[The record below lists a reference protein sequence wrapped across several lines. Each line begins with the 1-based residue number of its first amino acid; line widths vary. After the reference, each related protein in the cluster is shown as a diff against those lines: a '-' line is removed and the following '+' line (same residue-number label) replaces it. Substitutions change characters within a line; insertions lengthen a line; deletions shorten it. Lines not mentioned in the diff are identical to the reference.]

1 MSNTKSSSK
10 FLLLSYQYSYAM
22 ELEQSCYV
30 TFLAYATLCL
40 IFHTPYMSKNRAMF
54 RWQFVESL
62 GGPKS
67 YACRSVGLESHGD
80 LGSFLV
86 HGHGARVHGN
96 RQMHYCRTP
105 RLRGRRQVVIALSV
119 PCNPPHLGT
128 V

>member
-40 IFHTPYMSKNRAMF
+40 MFHTPYMSKNRAML
-54 RWQFVESL
+54 RWWFVAPL

-67 YACRSVGLESHGD
+67 YACRSIGSESQGD

-86 HGHGARVHGN
+86 HGRGARVHGKWW
-96 RQMHYCRTP
+96 MHCRTT
-105 RLRGRRQVVIALSV
+105 RLRGRRQVETTLSV
-119 PCNPPHLGT
+119 PCNLPWSGM